1 MMGGV
6 TRGGERW
13 MQSHGRIAII
23 AMIANIAAVA
33 PPRHRKTLAAADRCL
48 RGIFS
53 FIKLF
58 WMKNEM
64 ICHLTHRVM
73 DVRR

>member
-1 MMGGV
+1 MMGGA

-23 AMIANIAAVA
+23 ANMAAVA
-33 PPRHRKTLAAADRCL
+33 PPRHRKTLAATDRCL

-64 ICHLTHRVM
+64 I
-73 DVRR
+73 